1 MKDLL
6 GEEWNKLIGG
16 EFSKPY
22 MAELSNFI
30 VNERKSKKIYPKTTF
45 EVLRIFNSLQP
56 SDIKVVLIGQDPY
69 HDGSADGYSFSSSI
83 STKIPPSLRNIF
95 KEVETDVYDGLRID
109 QDPNLQRWVDQGVFL
124 YNTALTVEEGK
135 PGSHRQQWVQFT
147 AKVLEEL
154 SKKDDIVWLLFGSH
168 VKAYLD
174 GGFIKS
180 NNVITTI
187 HPSPL
192 SASRGWFGSK
202 PFSRCNEMLSKLK
215 KDIIIW

>member
-1 MKDLL
+1 MEELL
-6 GEEWNKLIGG
+6 GKEWNKLIGG

-30 VNERKSKKIYPKTTF
+30 VNERKTKKIYPKTTV

-69 HDGSADGYSFSSSI
+69 HDGSADGYAFSSS
-83 STKIPPSLRNIF
+83 TVKKIPPSLKNIF
-95 KEVETDVYDGLRID
+95 KEVETDIYNGLRLD

-135 PGSHRQQWVQFT
+135 PGSHRQQWVIFT

-154 SKKDDIVWLLFGSH
+154 SKKEDIVWLLFGSH
-168 VKAYLD
+168 AKAYLD
-174 GGFIKS
+174 SGFIKS
-180 NNVITTI
+180 NNVITTV

-192 SASRGWFGSK
+192 SAARGWFGSR
-202 PFSRCNEMLSKLK
+202 PFSKCNKMLSKLN